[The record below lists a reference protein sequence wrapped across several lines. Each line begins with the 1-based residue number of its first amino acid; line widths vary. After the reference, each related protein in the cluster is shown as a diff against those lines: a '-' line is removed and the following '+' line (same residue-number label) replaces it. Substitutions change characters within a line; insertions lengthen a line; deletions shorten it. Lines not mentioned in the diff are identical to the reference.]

1 MATSMQVDIAKDKKH
16 VHSNMIFYGVLKR
29 IWMLDYY
36 NFNIL
41 VFKCDWVDNKNSI
54 KVDELGFT
62 YVELSKVGH
71 KSDSFILTLQAKKVF
86 YVPDQL
92 NLKWHI
98 VLSTPQ
104 IKYHDEENVDKFL
117 DSQNDN
123 ENVAKLVPNI
133 DIFDVIDDPLLTYA
147 RKYCEGTWAEKES

>member
-71 KSDSFILTLQAKKVF
+71 KSDSFILTLQAKKVLRTRPIESEMA
-86 YVPDQL
+86 YCSLNSSNKVP
-92 NLKWHI
+92 
-98 VLSTPQ
+98 
-104 IKYHDEENVDKFL
+104 
-117 DSQNDN
+117 
-123 ENVAKLVPNI
+123 
-133 DIFDVIDDPLLTYA
+133 
-147 RKYCEGTWAEKES
+147 R